1 MSDGSADDFS
11 KVVDEEFCTD
21 IEPTIDGN
29 KNVVLEE
36 TCTQPCPG
44 NNSKTEFILLAIP
57 YQDHGEGVAY
67 VSPR

>member
-21 IEPTIDGN
+21 IEPTTDGN
-29 KNVVLEE
+29 KKVVLEE

-44 NNSKTEFILLAIP
+44 NNSKTKFILLTIP
-57 YQDHGEGVAY
+57 YQDHGEGVVC